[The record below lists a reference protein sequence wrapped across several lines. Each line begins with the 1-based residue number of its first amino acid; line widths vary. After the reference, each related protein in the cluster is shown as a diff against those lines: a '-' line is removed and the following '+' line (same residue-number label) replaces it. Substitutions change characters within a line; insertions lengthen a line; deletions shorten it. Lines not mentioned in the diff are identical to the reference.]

1 MKQIISFS
9 RTVTSVVL
17 IGLANITIAIDPMA
31 PPGYRAKI
39 TAEPRTK
46 PNLQPEEQSKQ
57 GLSVQ
62 QIVIKKHHRS
72 AVINNTLVAE
82 GDTIGDAKIISIAT
96 ESVIVSVAGQRKEIS
111 VRDDYPKVKATP
123 EFKTK
128 E

>member
-17 IGLANITIAIDPMA
+17 IGLANIAIAIDPMA
-31 PPGYRAKI
+31 PPGYRAK
-39 TAEPRTK
+39 TASEPRTQQD
-46 PNLQPEEQSKQ
+46 LQPIEQTQQ

-82 GDTIGDAKIISIAT
+82 GDTIGDAKVISIAA

-111 VRDDYPKVKATP
+111 VRDDYPKVTVTTDPKA
-123 EFKTK
+123 KD
-128 E
+128 